1 MNNTFGI
8 DKSWI
13 DGGLD
18 IELIREVM
26 SIISEKRKDRIILP
40 TQDDVLNSI
49 KLTSLDNAKV
59 LIIGQDPYP
68 SAEHAHGLAF
78 SSLSNKTPASLKNIF
93 KKLKEDY
100 PNGKFESNT
109 LTEWGKQGVILLN
122 TALTFEGKEQ
132 KFLKEHTKLWEPVI
146 RNIFEVLIKRNKP
159 LVVMRWGNYAQK
171 VGECF
176 DNKSNIYP
184 LDTTHP
190 SPFSARNGFLSCNH
204 FKRCDEILGKD
215 KICWETHLV

>member
-1 MNNTFGI
+1 MSNTFGI

-13 DGGLD
+13 DAGLD
-18 IELIREVM
+18 IKLINDVM
-26 SIISEKRKDRIILP
+26 NIISEKRKICEILP
-40 TQDDVLNSI
+40 AHNDVLNAI

-68 SAEHAHGLAF
+68 SSEHAHGLAF

-93 KKLKEDY
+93 KKLREDF

-122 TALTFEGKEQ
+122 TSLTFEGKDS
-132 KFLKEHTKLWEPVI
+132 KLLKEHTKLWEPVI
-146 RNIFEVLIKRNKP
+146 KNIFDVLIRRNKT

-176 DNKSNIYP
+176 DNCPNIYP

-190 SPFSARNGFLSCNH
+190 SPFSARNGFLTCNH
-204 FKRCDEILGKD
+204 FKKCNEILGSD
-215 KICWETHLV
+215 AICWNT

>member
-1 MNNTFGI
+1 MQRFGI

-18 IELIREVM
+18 IGLIREIM
-26 SIISEKRKDRIILP
+26 SIISEKRKDRLILP
-40 TQDDVLNSI
+40 DHDDVLNAI
-49 KLTSLDNAKV
+49 KLTPLDKAKV

-78 SSLSNKTPASLKNIF
+78 SSLSSKTPASLKNIF

-100 PNGKFESNT
+100 PNGKFETNT
-109 LTEWGKQGVILLN
+109 LTIWGEQGVILLN

-132 KFLKEHTKLWEPVI
+132 TLLKEHTKLWEPVI
-146 RNIFEVLIKRNKP
+146 KNIFEVLIKRNKT

-176 DNKSNIYP
+176 DNCPNIYP

-190 SPFSARNGFLSCNH
+190 SPFSARNGFLTCNH
-204 FKRCDEILGKD
+204 FKKCDEILGQN
-215 KICWETHLV
+215 KICWNTYNQ

>member
-1 MNNTFGI
+1 MLENNFGI

-18 IELIREVM
+18 IKLIENVM
-26 SIISEKRKDRIILP
+26 QIISEKRNNCVILP
-40 TQDDVLNSI
+40 SQDDVLNAI

-68 SAEHAHGLAF
+68 SEEHAHGLAF
-78 SSLSNKTPASLKNIF
+78 SSLSKKTPASLKNIF

-100 PNGKFESNT
+100 PNYKYESNT

-132 KFLKEHTKLWEPVI
+132 KLLKEHTKLWEPVI
-146 RNIFEVLIKRNKP
+146 KNIFEVLIKRNKT

-176 DNKSNIYP
+176 NNKPNIFP

-190 SPFSARNGFLSCNH
+190 SPFSARNGFLTCDH
-204 FKRCDEILGKD
+204 FKKCNEILGEKA
-215 KICWETHLV
+215 IVWET